1 MLNKIKTFIKKQRKK
16 YYIKSIA
23 DYVNLNQNTR
33 YGGTFNVDLRH
44 PEPGKKYLSIGE
56 HGIIDANIIFEK
68 ETGSVSI
75 GDRCMIA
82 GTIICIDGV
91 EIGNDVIV
99 AWDTLI
105 YDHNSHSVYWNERKK
120 DNRDE
125 YLNYLKT
132 GDPCAN
138 KDWSVVRSK
147 PIHICDKAWI
157 GTGCKILKGVTV
169 GEGAVVQ
176 AGSVVTKNVEPW
188 TIVGGNPA
196 QLIRRLEPVYDEEN
210 S

>member
-1 MLNKIKTFIKKQRKK
+1 MLAKIKGFVKAVRKN
-16 YYIKSIA
+16 IHIRSISE
-23 DYVNLNQNTR
+23 YVSLNPNTR
-33 YGGTFNVDLRH
+33 YGDTFYVDLRH
-44 PEPGKKYLSIGE
+44 PQAGKKYLSIGE

-82 GTIICIDGV
+82 GTIISINEV

-105 YDHNSHSVYWNERKK
+105 YDHNSHSVHWRERKY
-120 DNRDE
+120 DNRNE

-132 GDPCAN
+132 GDPCSN
-138 KDWSVVRSK
+138 KDWSIVRSK
-147 PIHICDKAWI
+147 PIYIRDKAWI
-157 GTGCKILKGVTV
+157 GTGCKILKGVTI
-169 GEGAVVQ
+169 GEGAIVQ
-176 AGSVVTKNVEPW
+176 AGSVVTQDVEPW

-196 QLIRRLEPVYDEEN
+196 QLIRKLEPEN
-210 S
+210 D